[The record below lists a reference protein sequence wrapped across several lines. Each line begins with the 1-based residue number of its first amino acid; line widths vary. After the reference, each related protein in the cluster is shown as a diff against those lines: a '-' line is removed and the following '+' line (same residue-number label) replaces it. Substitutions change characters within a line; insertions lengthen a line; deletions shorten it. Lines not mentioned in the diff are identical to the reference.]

1 MTKGIL
7 KRTFKV
13 CIFLLLP
20 LLAGASTVFVYL
32 HHPIQP
38 RGALMVIEKG
48 VSFREVTN
56 RLSERGI
63 IEYPWLFFLY
73 THLRGKTK
81 YIKAGEYLFNQ
92 PVSPL
97 DVLERLVH
105 GRVNTFKV
113 QIIEGWTLRQ
123 IANYLEG
130 LSFIKNP
137 EFKKEF
143 LDLTENREFIQSL
156 ELNGPTLEG
165 YLFPNTYYLYADT
178 PPADYLRNFVKEFQK
193 NYQLATSTLKTIPVY
208 SQNQIMTLASLIEKE
223 AGVEGERALVA
234 SVFYNRLAKG
244 MPLQS
249 DPTVVYGIK
258 NFDGDIKKVDLSNP
272 HPYNTYVHAGLPPG
286 PICNPG
292 LASIK
297 AALQPA
303 QTNYF
308 YFVSKGNGTHQFS
321 ETIQEHEEGVKR
333 LLLKDLMT
341 DQPPTP
347 ENQQQ

>member
-1 MTKGIL
+1 MIKGIV
-7 KRTFKV
+7 KRIFKV

-20 LLAGASTVFVYL
+20 LLAALSLVFVYL

-38 RGALMVIEKG
+38 REAVMVVEKG
-48 VSFREVTN
+48 MAFRTVTSH
-56 RLSERGI
+56 LAKRGI
-63 IEYPWLFFLY
+63 IEYPWFFFLY
-73 THLRGKTK
+73 AHLRGETK
-81 YIKAGEYLFNQ
+81 YIKAGEYLFSQ

-97 DVLERLVH
+97 DVLQRLVH
-105 GRVNTFKV
+105 GRVNAFKV
-113 QIIEGWTLRQ
+113 QIIEGWTLHQ
-123 IANYLEG
+123 IANYLAG
-130 LSFIKNP
+130 LPFIKNP

-143 LDLTENREFIQSL
+143 LELTENKDFIQSL
-156 ELNGPTLEG
+156 EINSPTLEG

-223 AGVEGERALVA
+223 AGVEGERSLVA

-244 MPLQS
+244 MSLQS

-258 NFDGDIKKVDLSNP
+258 NFDGDIKKADLTNP
-272 HPYNTYVHAGLPPG
+272 HPYNTYIHAGLPPG

-303 QTNYF
+303 QTNYI

-341 DQPPTP
+341 DQPAAP
-347 ENQQQ
+347 ENQQK